1 MEPVKEF
8 YFKEPLLEMPMV
20 SRKAISFITAV
31 WSVIL
36 VAAAATFLLSGTAK
50 LFWPGLL
57 ISLYLTHRLF
67 HFNDAKLLLS
77 KVPLSGKINTAD
89 YLNRQSVKAITL
101 ASDRSLLFGGD
112 FSLHLI
118 SELSQSKEVR
128 EALLRLDVNY
138 DEFREKL
145 GEHLKKSVSETKQS
159 HNDIILK
166 IRNLALSAINLSLK
180 GGGKYVDD
188 SDLFAAIGDLKK
200 ESVEKIFNLFQIDSD
215 NLERALIFGRFRRRF
230 FWHRL
235 PTSLGGFVNQ
245 PYKLRHR
252 IMNRAWTARP
262 TPTLDLFGVDFTDMA
277 RASMAGFLVGHEKE
291 YDRILDIL
299 SRPNQPN
306 ALLIGEAGAGKEA
319 LVGHLAYE
327 IIHDKVPPQLFDK
340 RLVTLDL
347 NSLLAGADVPE
358 QQARIKK
365 IFEEINRA
373 GNIILYIP
381 DIHNLSRTAG
391 RYELNIIN
399 TIIPFILSNDFP
411 TIGSTY
417 PKESKQFIES
427 QSSFAQAFQFIQV
440 DEITPSE
447 AELVLTYDSLIL
459 EEQYKVKITYGAIK
473 KAVEV
478 AYKYFRQRLLPSSA
492 DDLLKEALAEAA
504 HCGDKALSADDI
516 IAIAEKRTNVPLK
529 EAGYKEREKLLHLE
543 ELIHE
548 RLIDQEAAVSA
559 VSKILR
565 EYRSGLASGK
575 GPIGSF
581 LFVGP
586 TGVGKTELSKILA
599 KIQFGSE
606 DMMVRFDMSE
616 YQDKASFYRFIG
628 SPDGEITGALTDA
641 VLQKPYALILLDEF
655 EKAHPD
661 VLNLFLQ
668 VFDDGRLTDN
678 LGRMADFKNTIIIA
692 TSNAE
697 SNFIKEEIDKGR
709 IMESVAE
716 ELKKRLIHYFKPEL
730 LNRMQTIVFKNLSM
744 EDIIKITGLL
754 MNDLGQTLAKQ
765 GIKMKVEDGALRKIA
780 ELGFSPAYGARPLR
794 GVISNHIKS
803 PLSEMILKGEISRG
817 GEVIISLKD
826 GGIKIAALIR

>member
-1 MEPVKEF
+1 
-8 YFKEPLLEMPMV
+8 
-20 SRKAISFITAV
+20 
-31 WSVIL
+31 
-36 VAAAATFLLSGTAK
+36 
-50 LFWPGLL
+50 
-57 ISLYLTHRLF
+57 
-67 HFNDAKLLLS
+67 
-77 KVPLSGKINTAD
+77 
-89 YLNRQSVKAITL
+89 
-101 ASDRSLLFGGD
+101 
-112 FSLHLI
+112 
-118 SELSQSKEVR
+118 
-128 EALLRLDVNY
+128 
-138 DEFREKL
+138 
-145 GEHLKKSVSETKQS
+145 
-159 HNDIILK
+159 
-166 IRNLALSAINLSLK
+166 
-180 GGGKYVDD
+180 
-188 SDLFAAIGDLKK
+188 
-200 ESVEKIFNLFQIDSD
+200 
-215 NLERALIFGRFRRRF
+215 
-230 FWHRL
+230 
-235 PTSLGGFVNQ
+235 
-245 PYKLRHR
+245 
-252 IMNRAWTARP
+252 
-262 TPTLDLFGVDFTDMA
+262 
-277 RASMAGFLVGHEKE
+277 
-291 YDRILDIL
+291 
-299 SRPNQPN
+299 
-306 ALLIGEAGAGKEA
+306 
-319 LVGHLAYE
+319 
-327 IIHDKVPPQLFDK
+327 
-340 RLVTLDL
+340 
-347 NSLLAGADVPE
+347 
-358 QQARIKK
+358 
-365 IFEEINRA
+365 
-373 GNIILYIP
+373 
-381 DIHNLSRTAG
+381 
-391 RYELNIIN
+391 
-399 TIIPFILSNDFP
+399 
-411 TIGSTY
+411 
-417 PKESKQFIES
+417 
-427 QSSFAQAFQFIQV
+427 
-440 DEITPSE
+440 
-447 AELVLTYDSLIL
+447 
-459 EEQYKVKITYGAIK
+459 
-473 KAVEV
+473 
-478 AYKYFRQRLLPSSA
+478 
-492 DDLLKEALAEAA
+492 
-504 HCGDKALSADDI
+504 LSADDI